1 MEIGKL
7 APSLVQ
13 FLVAAA
19 TNGCQ
24 DDRLKCEAFEV
35 LENALAILTK
45 PENRFGMRWEVLGI
59 LDELLLKQSDIN
71 LKENKAITEETVN
84 VAIINNILMHLTR
97 GCFVLSKGHSKALK
111 HPKRAY
117 LPETFRWD
125 GLALGK

>member
-24 DDRLKCEAFEV
+24 DDRPKCEAFEV

-45 PENRFGMRWEVLGI
+45 PENRF
-59 LDELLLKQSDIN
+59 
-71 LKENKAITEETVN
+71 
-84 VAIINNILMHLTR
+84 
-97 GCFVLSKGHSKALK
+97 
-111 HPKRAY
+111 
-117 LPETFRWD
+117 
-125 GLALGK
+125 